1 MNYLNKKKQLSCHVK
16 KPYEGVLLINQ
27 DIYKIFIKNE
37 QNFFFTFFH
46 REIYFS
52 GGRKEKRGGR
62 KEKRGGRK
70 EKRGGRKEERGGRK
84 EKTTTLSSPPTLV
97 A

>member
-16 KPYEGVLLINQ
+16 KRDEGVLLINQ

-37 QNFFFTFFH
+37 QHFFKTFFH
-46 REIYFS
+46 REINFS
-52 GGRKEKRGGR
+52 GGRKEKRGR
-62 KEKRGGRK
+62 RK

-84 EKTTTLSSPPTLV
+84 EKTTPLSSPSH
-97 A
+97 